1 MWFSIITDVELGS
14 EDKQNPEHKVV
25 ECFLGHAPTAVKL
38 SSQLQ
43 NCPSPPPLTVV
54 SSRICATLPP
64 DVPILSSHE
73 DNQSNAP
80 LCHFFARKSDNGGL
94 PRICKAQFGRR
105 YCCVTSDSNLF
116 FHLFSFKFTATAPPI
131 QSKRAMLCCVS
142 RFLVI

>member
-14 EDKQNPEHKVV
+14 QDKQNPGHKVV

-64 DVPILSSHE
+64 DVPILSSCTRTTSPMLH
-73 DNQSNAP
+73 
-80 LCHFFARKSDNGGL
+80 
-94 PRICKAQFGRR
+94 
-105 YCCVTSDSNLF
+105 YVTSLPEKVTMEVFRGFVKRNLDEDI
-116 FHLFSFKFTATAPPI
+116 AA
-131 QSKRAMLCCVS
+131 
-142 RFLVI
+142 